1 MLVADLIIC
10 SIWLMLVLH
19 VGTVAYSPF
28 LWAVPVLRMWLSFL
42 TYRRSRMALT
52 PLLLLVVF
60 SLVTLL
66 NHGNSIFMLFN
77 RPLLTVLKPLM
88 AFFGSGSFDLAEFS
102 DIWYGSWDY
111 RYLIAGIASIWV
123 FILPSVLYVYRAI
136 KGQLVCSQLGV
147 WKKIGLVTYLI
158 ATIFFMSIFMGAFGA
173 RGVSVL
179 ALCVLLML
187 IPVIFNKGR
196 VEGFL
201 TRLEQSFIICILMFG
216 LAYSC
221 GVTYN
226 SVSAITTAALPATF
240 MALVNW
246 NMGRKTDYKDVMLL
260 VSGASVFYFAQYGIN
275 MIRIIL
281 LLASL
286 GLSAVAI
293 ARFAYS
299 TRKYWSSIALYVMVS
314 LLIPVFCIGYNPFSV
329 LEARKVGHFD
339 DYGFSRHGL
348 MLVTG
353 RDGDGIR
360 DRYGLILPAE
370 YYYIDLLIPTK
381 PYCKVRK
388 LDGWKIYDLEKQK
401 LISDEE
407 FTDVIPYGEYSFLLK
422 SEQGDRYLKIPHVYS
437 RFSDRGDAVITDDAP
452 EIDG

>member
-1 MLVADLIIC
+1 MLAADLFIC
-10 SIWLMLVLH
+10 ALWLMLVIH
-19 VGTVAYSPF
+19 VGSPSYYPV
-28 LWAVPVLRMWLSFL
+28 LWNVPVFRIWLSFL

-52 PLLLLVVF
+52 PLLFLVV
-60 SLVTLL
+60 LL
-66 NHGNSIFMLFN
+66 SGTFWNHGNPIFMLFN
-77 RPLLTVLKPLM
+77 RPMLAIVKSAM
-88 AFFGSGSFDLAEFS
+88 AFFGSGSFDVTEFYN
-102 DIWYGSWDY
+102 IWYSSWDY
-111 RYLIAGIASIWV
+111 RYWIAGIASIWV
-123 FILPSVLYVYRAI
+123 VVLPAVIYLYRCI
-136 KGQLVCSQLGV
+136 RRQLVASQSGI
-147 WKKIGLVTYLI
+147 WKRTGLVAYLI
-158 ATIFFMSIFMGAFGA
+158 AVMVIMSVFVGEMGANV
-173 RGVSVL
+173 VSISFI
-179 ALCVLLML
+179 CLLMMP

-196 VEGFL
+196 VEGLL
-201 TRLEQSFIICILMFG
+201 TRFEQSFIICMLMFG

-226 SVSAITTAALPATF
+226 PVSAITTAALPVSI

-246 NMGRKTDYKDVMLL
+246 NIGRKTDYKDVLLL
-260 VSGASVFYFAQYGIN
+260 VSGSSLFYVAQYGIN

-299 TRKYWSSIALYVMVS
+299 TGKYWSSIALYVMVG

-329 LEARKVGHFD
+329 LEAGKVRHFD
-339 DYGFSRHGL
+339 DYGFSRQGL

-353 RDGDGIR
+353 SEGDGIR

-388 LDGWKIYDLEKQK
+388 LDGWKIYDLEKK
-401 LISDEE
+401 KFLSDEE
-407 FTDVIPYGEYSFLLK
+407 FTDVIPYGEYSFLLM
-422 SEQGDRYLKIPHVYS
+422 SGQGDRYLQIPHVYS
-437 RFSDRGDAVITDDAP
+437 RFSDSGDAVITDEAP

>member
-1 MLVADLIIC
+1 MTVEDIKEYIQDSKVKIDSMIPPNAKKKADEVLQQGIQGITDLINVPALINLDFADVQTVMTNKGIAHIGIGMGKGEDKAEEAIKMAVESPLLETTIEGASDVIINVSGDISMFDADDAASYVQQITGEDVNIIFGAMYDDAQPDFC
-10 SIWLMLVLH
+10 RVTVIATGLDTPQGSMPRDMFSRPNVAAIRSGLQSAAAKSTAFK
-19 VGTVAYSPF
+19 VGT
-28 LWAVPVLRMWLSFL
+28 
-42 TYRRSRMALT
+42 
-52 PLLLLVVF
+52 
-60 SLVTLL
+60 
-66 NHGNSIFMLFN
+66 
-77 RPLLTVLKPLM
+77 
-88 AFFGSGSFDLAEFS
+88 
-102 DIWYGSWDY
+102 
-111 RYLIAGIASIWV
+111 
-123 FILPSVLYVYRAI
+123 AI
-136 KGQLVCSQLGV
+136 
-147 WKKIGLVTYLI
+147 
-158 ATIFFMSIFMGAFGA
+158 
-173 RGVSVL
+173 
-179 ALCVLLML
+179 
-187 IPVIFNKGR
+187 
-196 VEGFL
+196 
-201 TRLEQSFIICILMFG
+201 
-216 LAYSC
+216 
-221 GVTYN
+221 
-226 SVSAITTAALPATF
+226 
-240 MALVNW
+240 
-246 NMGRKTDYKDVMLL
+246 
-260 VSGASVFYFAQYGIN
+260 
-275 MIRIIL
+275 
-281 LLASL
+281 

-370 YYYIDLLIPTK
+370 YYYIDLLIPSK

-388 LDGWKIYDLEKQK
+388 LDGWKIYDLEKK
-401 LISDEE
+401 MLVSDEE

>member
-19 VGTVAYSPF
+19 VGSAAYNPL
-28 LWAVPVLRMWLSFL
+28 LWVVPVLRMWLSFL

-66 NHGNSIFMLFN
+66 NHGNSTFMLFN
-77 RPLLTVLKPLM
+77 RPLLTVLKSLM

-136 KGQLVCSQLGV
+136 IGQLLCSQLGI

-173 RGVSVL
+173 RSVSVL

-226 SVSAITTAALPATF
+226 SVSVITTAALPATF
-240 MALVNW
+240 TALVNW
-246 NMGRKTDYKDVMLL
+246 NMGRNTDYKDVMLL

-407 FTDVIPYGEYSFLLK
+407 FTDIIPYGEYSFLLK

-452 EIDG
+452 EIDR